1 MHLQTQH
8 LPSSP
13 TTAAMN
19 VGICV
24 CVVLLA
30 ALSSGSLS
38 LPSQSMSQRAEGEA
52 LVSDSMPPPS
62 PHHTRLARSAP
73 APPSG
78 QLANY
83 NPSQENADARISL
96 SQLLARLLSRK
107 ASPYQSRPSLS
118 SRASGLSPAH
128 RITDRDY
135 QGWMD
140 FGRRSAEE
148 YEYAS

>member
-1 MHLQTQH
+1 
-8 LPSSP
+8 
-13 TTAAMN
+13 MN
-19 VGICV
+19 
-24 CVVLLA
+24 
-30 ALSSGSLS
+30 
-38 LPSQSMSQRAEGEA
+38 SQRAEGEA
-52 LVSDSMPPPS
+52 LVSDSMPPSS

-107 ASPYQSRPSLS
+107 ASPYQSRSSLS